1 MKKMRTERESTIKR
15 LLHPITSQ
23 TNKTLIGG
31 GSDRPNAASKSALLL
46 NVCPDKEDIKDIT
59 EELQAAI
66 HPDKLERTI
75 ELAEELKDESEEETI
90 NQTLPLENGVT
101 YILNGACRVFL
112 STVFSLL
119 F

>member
-1 MKKMRTERESTIKR
+1 MKKMRAERESTIKR
-15 LLHPITSQ
+15 LLHSITAQ
-23 TNKTLIGG
+23 TNKTLIGE
-31 GSDRPNAASKSALLL
+31 GSDHPNAASKSALLR
-46 NVCPDKEDIKDIT
+46 NVC
-59 EELQAAI
+59 
-66 HPDKLERTI
+66 PDKLERTI
-75 ELAEELKDESEEETI
+75 ELAEELKDESEEESI